1 MNKNELAQATKTTR
15 TQLIRAVTTS
25 TAIETGQESR
35 RLEEEMKAKREK
47 FGHLKLAI
55 QFAFKASLTQ
65 YFIGSQLRFNPAWIA
80 AMYCV
85 WF

>member
-1 MNKNELAQATKTTR
+1 MNKNELNQATKPTR

-55 QFAFKASLTQ
+55 
-65 YFIGSQLRFNPAWIA
+65 
-80 AMYCV
+80 
-85 WF
+85 

>member
-1 MNKNELAQATKTTR
+1 MKKIELIQVTKLTR
-15 TQLIRAVTTS
+15 TQLIRSVATS

-55 QFAFKASLTQ
+55 
-65 YFIGSQLRFNPAWIA
+65 
-80 AMYCV
+80 
-85 WF
+85 

>member
-1 MNKNELAQATKTTR
+1 MRFKMESNKNVEITYIKPTSS
-15 TQLIRAVTTS
+15 QLIRSVATS

-55 QFAFKASLTQ
+55 
-65 YFIGSQLRFNPAWIA
+65 
-80 AMYCV
+80 
-85 WF
+85 

>member
-1 MNKNELAQATKTTR
+1 MKKNELIQVIRPTR
-15 TQLIRAVTTS
+15 TQLIRSVATS

-55 QFAFKASLTQ
+55 
-65 YFIGSQLRFNPAWIA
+65 
-80 AMYCV
+80 
-85 WF
+85 

>member
-1 MNKNELAQATKTTR
+1 MNKNELTQATKPTR

-47 FGHLKLAI
+47 FGHLKLA
-55 QFAFKASLTQ
+55 
-65 YFIGSQLRFNPAWIA
+65 
-80 AMYCV
+80 V
-85 WF
+85 

>member
-1 MNKNELAQATKTTR
+1 MIHVKKNELTLAIRPTR
-15 TQLIRAVTTS
+15 AQLIRSIATS

-55 QFAFKASLTQ
+55 
-65 YFIGSQLRFNPAWIA
+65 
-80 AMYCV
+80 
-85 WF
+85 

>member
-1 MNKNELAQATKTTR
+1 MKKNELIQVTKPTR
-15 TQLIRAVTTS
+15 TQFIRSIATS

-55 QFAFKASLTQ
+55 
-65 YFIGSQLRFNPAWIA
+65 
-80 AMYCV
+80 
-85 WF
+85 

>member
-1 MNKNELAQATKTTR
+1 MGIKVDNGCEKSPRNKLTWSV
-15 TQLIRAVTTS
+15 ITS

-55 QFAFKASLTQ
+55 
-65 YFIGSQLRFNPAWIA
+65 
-80 AMYCV
+80 
-85 WF
+85 

>member
-1 MNKNELAQATKTTR
+1 MIHVKKNELTLATRPTR
-15 TQLIRAVTTS
+15 TQLIRSVATS

-55 QFAFKASLTQ
+55 
-65 YFIGSQLRFNPAWIA
+65 
-80 AMYCV
+80 
-85 WF
+85 

>member
-1 MNKNELAQATKTTR
+1 MLSMLPYKTTMIKCTIASFKGATMKKNELNQVTR
-15 TQLIRAVTTS
+15 PTRSQLIRSVATS

-55 QFAFKASLTQ
+55 
-65 YFIGSQLRFNPAWIA
+65 
-80 AMYCV
+80 
-85 WF
+85 

>member
-1 MNKNELAQATKTTR
+1 MKSNKHVEIPYIKPTR

-55 QFAFKASLTQ
+55 
-65 YFIGSQLRFNPAWIA
+65 
-80 AMYCV
+80 
-85 WF
+85 

>member
-1 MNKNELAQATKTTR
+1 MESNKNRGISYIKPTGS
-15 TQLIRAVTTS
+15 QLIRAVTTS

-55 QFAFKASLTQ
+55 
-65 YFIGSQLRFNPAWIA
+65 
-80 AMYCV
+80 
-85 WF
+85 

>member
-1 MNKNELAQATKTTR
+1 MKKIELIQAIKPTR
-15 TQLIRAVTTS
+15 TQLIRSVATS

-55 QFAFKASLTQ
+55 
-65 YFIGSQLRFNPAWIA
+65 
-80 AMYCV
+80 
-85 WF
+85 

>member
-55 QFAFKASLTQ
+55 
-65 YFIGSQLRFNPAWIA
+65 
-80 AMYCV
+80 
-85 WF
+85 

>member
-1 MNKNELAQATKTTR
+1 MNKNELIQVTKPTR

-55 QFAFKASLTQ
+55 
-65 YFIGSQLRFNPAWIA
+65 
-80 AMYCV
+80 
-85 WF
+85 

>member
-1 MNKNELAQATKTTR
+1 MNKNELTQATKPTR

-55 QFAFKASLTQ
+55 
-65 YFIGSQLRFNPAWIA
+65 
-80 AMYCV
+80 
-85 WF
+85 

>member
-1 MNKNELAQATKTTR
+1 MNKNELTQATKPTR

-25 TAIETGQESR
+25 TAIETGQESH

-55 QFAFKASLTQ
+55 
-65 YFIGSQLRFNPAWIA
+65 
-80 AMYCV
+80 
-85 WF
+85 

>member
-1 MNKNELAQATKTTR
+1 MKKNEVIQVIRPTR
-15 TQLIRAVTTS
+15 TQLIRSVATS

-55 QFAFKASLTQ
+55 
-65 YFIGSQLRFNPAWIA
+65 
-80 AMYCV
+80 
-85 WF
+85 

>member
-1 MNKNELAQATKTTR
+1 MNKNELTQATKPTR

-35 RLEEEMKAKREK
+35 RLEEEMKSKREK

-55 QFAFKASLTQ
+55 
-65 YFIGSQLRFNPAWIA
+65 
-80 AMYCV
+80 
-85 WF
+85 